1 MNSVTDYLRIFNDE
15 EHKPLIEDY
24 KKEMAYRLV
33 RRDLE
38 ITYKELE
45 LCKLIGE
52 VNFYSQRED
61 ELVGI
66 ISTICF
72 LFNCPEEDLNEVYQ
86 ELFIEGLYFGFFDM
100 AHKEKSLS
108 ADDISN
114 YAHSFTELLVNLAT
128 RKITH
133 PHEDKK
139 KAFFQEFNT
148 YFPEQRINYFENN
161 HKSYLLAN

>member
-45 LCKLIGE
+45 MCKLIGE

-61 ELVGI
+61 ELVEQNI
-66 ISTICF
+66 MFHRYTNWLYS
-72 LFNCPEEDLNEVYQ
+72 
-86 ELFIEGLYFGFFDM
+86 LFI
-100 AHKEKSLS
+100 
-108 ADDISN
+108 
-114 YAHSFTELLVNLAT
+114 V
-128 RKITH
+128 
-133 PHEDKK
+133 
-139 KAFFQEFNT
+139 
-148 YFPEQRINYFENN
+148 
-161 HKSYLLAN
+161 